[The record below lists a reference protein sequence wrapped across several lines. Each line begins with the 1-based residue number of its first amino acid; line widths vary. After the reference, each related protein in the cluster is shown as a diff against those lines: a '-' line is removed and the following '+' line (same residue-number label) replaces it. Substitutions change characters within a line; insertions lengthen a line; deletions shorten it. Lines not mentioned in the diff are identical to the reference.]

1 MRILHVAA
9 LSMDKSA
16 GPTYSVPSFVRA
28 QSKVVGVTSHL
39 LITNNTIDK
48 DQEFYYKENFD
59 KKKLFIEFLTSYDL
73 VVFHSTYIMAY
84 VKIARI
90 LEKEKIPYI
99 IVPRGGFTKGAKNI
113 KKLKKKVGDL
123 LVFNRFFNSPD
134 AIHFLTEMEMKE
146 SVYKTNKDFVLPN
159 GIAIP
164 NHTIQRSYDKNNIK
178 IVFVGR
184 IDSYHKGLDI
194 LLEAVGLIKEE
205 LKQKNAT
212 LNLYGPDVRESK
224 KQLNNL
230 ISSLSLQGLVKINEP
245 VFSEEKAEVL
255 HHTDI
260 FIQTSRFEGLPM
272 GVLEALSYGVP
283 CILTPGTNISR
294 KVSDYGGGIEVALD
308 PVSISEGIIE
318 MLKNLEEEN
327 NFQHNALKLAK
338 VYSWENI
345 AKSSIEKYREIIA
358 GQNLI

>member
-28 QSKVVGVTSHL
+28 QSKIEGVTSHL
-39 LITNNTIDK
+39 LITNNTKDK
-48 DQEFYYKENFD
+48 DQEFYYKENFK
-59 KKKLFIEFLTSYDL
+59 KKKLFIDFYTSYDL
-73 VVFHSTYIMAY
+73 VVFHSTYIIEY

-90 LEKEKIPYI
+90 LRKKKIPYI
-99 IVPRGGFTKGAKNI
+99 IVPRGGFTKGSKNI
-113 KKLKKKVGDL
+113 KKLKKKVGDIL
-123 LVFNRFFNSPD
+123 IFNRLFNSPD

-146 SVYKTNKDFVLPN
+146 SVYKTNNDFVLPN
-159 GIAIP
+159 GISIP
-164 NHTIQRSYDKNNIK
+164 NHTIKRSEDKNDIN
-178 IVFVGR
+178 IVFIGR

-205 LKQKNAT
+205 LKQKNVT
-212 LNLYGPDVRESK
+212 ITLYGPDVRDSK
-224 KQLNNL
+224 KELNQL
-230 ISSLSLQGLVKINEP
+230 ISSLSLEGLVNINGP

-272 GVLEALSYGVP
+272 GVLEALSFGVP

-294 KVSDYGGGIEVALD
+294 EVSDYGGGIEVALD
-308 PVSISEGIIE
+308 PMSISEGIIE
-318 MLKNLEEEN
+318 MLNHLDEEN
-327 NFQHNALKLAK
+327 NFQDNAIKLAK
-338 VYSWENI
+338 AYSWENI
-345 AKSSIEKYREIIA
+345 AKCSIEKYREIIA
-358 GQNLI
+358 SQNLN